1 MANVMDGIRKMEKEE
16 LCSQLASLKTVT
28 MTNIVSEM
36 GQKTSS
42 KAVKAF
48 NGMRKLFHVAPVKEP
63 AVVPLND
70 RIENCKAELNSKSKD
85 ELIEEMRSVLIQKI
99 RDAGDVSNGELS
111 DDGLSVYVIETG
123 CKNFKNQIN
132 EHLTY
137 AQKADAIYQRY
148 NERLIAQTREK
159 YNKASE
165 EEKRKITAEMQRDFD
180 AMPAEKKEEL
190 RRALGVEKVTGEA
203 LAKLIST
210 SAGASALLIALNAS
224 GFGAFMALTTIMHA
238 VFTTTLGI
246 TLPFAAYTTS
256 TSILSFFLGPAG
268 WIIFFGA
275 EFFMLHRNRNKL
287 IYELLSQIVWA
298 SVLACGGQLSPKEES
313 LPSWLPKEQREKAIL
328 ENQKFMVLQ
337 REFDELKTRYNSQ
350 NEEILRNGENQK
362 KTESEIRN
370 LQNKIR
376 TQESHIIALEKEKD
390 DCETKLNNAKTE
402 SEKYKEFA
410 DSENELLRQKY
421 KEAQAK
427 MNQAEDDMEKKSN
440 EILELRKSNEES
452 QELVGLYYEDLK
464 KAKQE
469 KEKLQDENDRIK
481 LEVEKTKE
489 KLDHEELKKSKELQQ
504 RWEKAYKKFQFANG
518 VIKHV
523 VKSYERAEYGDIESC
538 LVQIHGAQ
546 DPAALASNRGK
557 MANSGELHFEFSTYT
572 GFPSRVFCKI
582 LRNVAGKTVEITDIK
597 KHNDSRYGKT

>member
-1 MANVMDGIRKMEKEE
+1 MPNVMDGIRKMEKED

-48 NGMRKLFHVAPVKEP
+48 NGMRKLFNAAPVKEP
-63 AVVPLND
+63 VVVPLND

-99 RDAGDVSNGELS
+99 RDAGDASIGELS
-111 DDGLSVYVIETG
+111 DDGLSVCVIEAG
-123 CKNFKNQIN
+123 CRNFKKQIN
-132 EHLTY
+132 GHLTY

-148 NERLIAQTREK
+148 NERLIAQTQEK

-165 EEKRKITAEMQRDFD
+165 EEKKKITAQMQRSFD
-180 AMPAEKKEEL
+180 AMPAEQKEEL
-190 RRALGVEKVTGEA
+190 CKALGVEKVTGET

-210 SAGASALLIALNAS
+210 SAGASALLIALNVS

-268 WIIFFGA
+268 WIIFAGA
-275 EFFMLHRNRNKL
+275 EFFMLQKNRNRL

-298 SVLACGGQLSPKEES
+298 SVLACGGQFTPGEES

-328 ENQKFMVLQ
+328 DNQKFMELQ
-337 REFDELKTRYNSQ
+337 SEFDALQMRYDSRK
-350 NEEILRNGENQK
+350 EEILRNDENQK
-362 KTESEIRN
+362 EKENEIRN
-370 LQNKIR
+370 LQNKIC
-376 TQESHIIALEKEKD
+376 TQESRMIALEKEKD
-390 DCETKLNNAKTE
+390 DCETRLNNAKTE
-402 SEKYKEFA
+402 FEKYREFV
-410 DSENELLRQKY
+410 DSENESLRRQY

-427 MNQAEDDMEKKSN
+427 VNQAEDELEKKSN

-452 QELVGLYYEDLK
+452 QEVVSLYCEDLE

-489 KLDHEELKKSKELQQ
+489 KLDHAESKESKKLQQ
-504 RWEKAYKKFQFANG
+504 RWEKAYKKFQFASG
-518 VIKHV
+518 VIKDV
-523 VKSYERAEYGDIESC
+523 VKKYEYAEYGEIESC
-538 LVQIHGAQ
+538 LMMIHEAQ

-557 MANSGELHFEFSTYT
+557 MANSGELHFGFSTYT

-582 LRNVAGKTVEITDIK
+582 LKNVAGKTVEITNIK